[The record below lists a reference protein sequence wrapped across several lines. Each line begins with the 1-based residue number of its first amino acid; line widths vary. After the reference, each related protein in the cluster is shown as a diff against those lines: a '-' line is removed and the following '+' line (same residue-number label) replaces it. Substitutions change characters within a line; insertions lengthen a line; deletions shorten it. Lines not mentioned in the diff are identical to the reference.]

1 MKNVLI
7 TGGAGFI
14 GSYLAEFLA
23 KKKIN
28 ITIVDS
34 LVNGSLSNLKKIKK
48 FKFVKA
54 DISKKGNWEN
64 SFKKIDTVFHL
75 AALSDIVPSIT
86 HPRNYY
92 ESNVTGTLNVLEF
105 SRKHKIK
112 KIVYAASSSCYGI
125 PKKYPTDEN
134 EILNPEYP
142 YALTKKLAEDLV
154 LHWSNVYKL
163 NCTSLRL
170 FNVYGPR
177 VKNLN
182 DYGAM
187 FGIFLAQKLA
197 KKPLTVVGNG
207 KQSRDFTYVTDV
219 CEAFYKAAKIDTKQ
233 INQIFNVGSGATI
246 QINKIVKLLNSE
258 KISIPKRPGEPEK
271 TFADIKKIK
280 KYLKW
285 KPKIKIEEGVA
296 IMLENINNW
305 RNAPI
310 WNRSRIKKK
319 TSVWFKYLS
328 K

>member
-1 MKNVLI
+1 MKTLV

-14 GSYLAEFLA
+14 GSNLVDRLIRDGHEVTVIDNESSDAHDHFYWNTSSNNY
-23 KKKIN
+23 KYDIN
-28 ITIVDS
+28 DYTMVHK
-34 LVNGSLSNLKKIKK
+34 LYEGV
-48 FKFVKA
+48 
-54 DISKKGNWEN
+54 
-64 SFKKIDTVFHL
+64 DTVFHL

-86 HPRNYY
+86 HPVSYY

-105 SRKHKIK
+105 SRKYKVK

-125 PKKYPTDEN
+125 PKKYPTN
-134 EILNPEYP
+134 EKEKLNPEYP
-142 YALTKKLAEDLV
+142 YALTKKIAEDLV
-154 LHWSNVYKL
+154 LHWSNVYNL

-187 FGIFLAQKLA
+187 FGIFLAQKIA
-197 KKPLTVVGNG
+197 KKPLTVVGDG

-219 CEAFYKAAKIDTKQ
+219 CEAFYKAAKNNKKN

-258 KISIPKRPGEPEK
+258 KDFIPKRPGEPQK

-285 KPKIKIEEGVA
+285 KPRVKIEEGVA
-296 IMLENINNW
+296 IMLENIDNW
-305 RNAPI
+305 KNAPV
-310 WNRSRIKKK
+310 WNKYNIKKK
-319 TSVWFKYLS
+319 TSAWFKYLS